1 MKKLIFAILA
11 TTLTFALSFAG
22 DVIKVLKIYSDGVC
36 TSIPLSGIDSLNHS
50 MYDTDGNLNSDYF
63 STIVHAIDRNYQIP
77 TDKIDSIKVDEIDMQ
92 EYDALTDE
100 IWKFVKE
107 QTELEIGTFQDNL
120 LSWLNAN
127 DKIKNA
133 NINEEKNFISVMLKN
148 GLSYYINFQDA
159 AFFDEIDDSQNS
171 ATRAFGFLDENY
183 YDVSSRDDEDIIK
196 STKFLFAQ
204 TCKDM
209 VIHHYIFHFININ
222 NSEEELSMIKKNIEN
237 SPVNLEP
244 DFTNDLTIMQK
255 NWNDYGL
262 VIITQTHGIEDVN
275 GFTVVDNRDALQ
287 NASPIINI
295 YYKEGKIINN
305 GSLEDDENLIKYVIH
320 KDAIQSK
327 LNYSNTIYLG
337 NYCWSYNF
345 VSKNSSNMYTVIGN
359 TSKANYNHNP
369 IISNTIT
376 SNLFSGLTLIDAYNT
391 KPSNILFWR
400 NTLQISN
407 ESKKRYFS
415 ISIDDVEENNEADL
429 IVNGKINGFSNL
441 KKDIEFRLYYSRRSD
456 IDFDTDKYYE
466 CPIDPTGNFKYVY
479 DTSEDNYK
487 EKVYYFQPVIKYK
500 DKYYCGEKKKYEW
513 KMSYFC
519 PTHSESLNDSTCVLH
534 AESWFSKAVLE
545 NPILK
550 NSTTGF
556 YAGTREDFAN
566 KTVKIYP
573 LGRTADLVAN
583 KVQRHSKTIKKPRGE
598 SISWGIYEDLEG
610 VENLKWDIYWVV
622 Y

>member
-1 MKKLIFAILA
+1 M
-11 TTLTFALSFAG
+11 TFALSFAG

-50 MYDTDGNLNSDYF
+50 MYDTDGNLNSDYI

-92 EYDALTDE
+92 EYDALTGE
-100 IWKFVKE
+100 IGKFVKE

-148 GLSYYINFQDA
+148 GLSYYINFQDV

-183 YDVSSRDDEDIIK
+183 YDVSSLDDEDIIK

-204 TCKDM
+204 TYKDM
-209 VIHHYIFHFININ
+209 VVYHHIFDFININ
-222 NSEEELSMIKKNIEN
+222 NSEEELSMIKENIEN

-244 DFTNDLTIMQK
+244 DFINDLTIMQK

-262 VIITQTHGIEDVN
+262 VIITQTHGIQEVN

-327 LNYSNTIYLG
+327 LKFSNTIYLG

-345 VSKNSSNMYTVIGN
+345 VSKNPSNMYTVIGN
-359 TSKANYNHNP
+359 DSKSNYNHNP

-391 KPSNILFWR
+391 KPSNIWFWW

-415 ISIDDVEENNEADL
+415 ISINDVEENYEADI

-441 KKDIEFRLYYSRRSD
+441 KKDIEFRLYCSDVSD
-456 IDFDTDKYYE
+456 IDFYYSKYYE

-479 DTSEDNYK
+479 NNSTHCEL
-487 EKVYYFQPVIKYK
+487 EKVFYFQPVIKYK
-500 DKYYCGEKKKYEW
+500 DNYYYGEKKKYEW
-513 KMSYFC
+513 KRSYFW
-519 PTHSESLNDSTCVLH
+519 PTYSESLNDSTCVLH
-534 AESWFSKAVLE
+534 AESWASKAVLE
-545 NPILK
+545 NPKLM
-550 NSTTGF
+550 NTTIGF
-556 YAGTREDFAN
+556 YAGTKEDFVN
-566 KTVKIYP
+566 KTVKKYP
-573 LGRTADLVAN
+573 LGRTADYVSN
-583 KVQRHSKTIKKPRGE
+583 KVQKHSKTIKKPRGE
-598 SISWGIYEDLEG
+598 RISWGIYIDGDENMEELE
-610 VENLKWDIYWVV
+610 WDRDWVV